1 MAQGDIF
8 GNLDGALKKLDAAKK
23 ANIITAQEEES
34 HINRML
40 SMYDAINAKKAAGRE
55 WDLKTQ
61 SIYQNLKRFGK
72 EMAEDAEN
80 LKKAK
85 KGLKKTE
92 DEISNM
98 GKVAYE
104 LEKKGNKAAADLV
117 KKKKAQLELEK
128 EIQEV
133 NYEMAK
139 SSVSKL
145 GQALNMF
152 GKVGGFLSSSF
163 GGLFSM
169 FGNIL
174 GAAFDIGKAIFK
186 IIFPIEKAF
195 KLFLEMQKVV
205 GALSADIGMTNKEYY
220 RLLDAMPTIYNEI
233 LEYGGKIEDV
243 GKIIK
248 GFSEDT
254 GKNRIFSTKEI
265 TDIVNLGNSTGLAV
279 EGVTKM
285 VSEFD
290 NLGYSLGTTLK
301 VAQKG
306 RNEAARFNINQTKLL
321 QTTTEVVKALTGSGF
336 GRSVEGLTKLAA
348 KAESLRFNLA
358 ESIKSFKDAFFSP
371 EKAVEAA
378 AKIQVLGGEFAQ
390 MFGDPFQL
398 MYDSMNNADG
408 MAEKLINAAKGLA
421 IKNKNGDFIIPPAQR
436 QILKEVAESLGQNYD
451 SIVNAAIEQA
461 KTTDKMNALSKRAGS
476 LVGFSDDDKQSLAN
490 LMTINKSGQYEIKM
504 PNGVSKLVSS
514 ITSKDQ
520 LQTILNQRKAN
531 DEAAKQRLTLQD
543 RFNNILERFAIGLT
557 PLFTEL
563 NKLLADSGLLNEI
576 EKLGKDIASTL
587 IPLIKDVFSPGG
599 KFRTGVDMFLSGF
612 TEFIGGIRDIMNGN
626 GTFFGKMKEIFTS
639 IIKFV
644 FDNVMPYVKI
654 IFGEILKAMK
664 DIPLVGGY
672 LNNAGIAMQE
682 SKNTRD
688 KTKAIGIDNKGNLT
702 EMVKN
707 LRKDDE
713 SSTFTGDLLGGIG
726 TGLMG
731 VLDGIGA
738 TVTHAIGLKSI
749 AEELTEK
756 EAANFR
762 RSGADFADAFTGGNK
777 YKQALT
783 SSALIGGGYSD
794 DRLLREL
801 GIGSVT
807 SVPKDMRAEIA
818 QASKVD
824 DYLALSNGQAM
835 SGAPGS
841 AMALISELNANKYAN
856 SNTNNSQQ
864 TITVVVSGELEAK
877 TKNGTQKIN
886 AKEFYDSDPVM
897 MGEWIKRTMSQN
909 SNGSANYIVDF
920 GVAPI

>member
-1 MAQGDIF
+1 MAQADFF
-8 GNLDGALKKLDAAKK
+8 GNLEGAQKKLDAARK
-23 ANIITAQEEES
+23 AGIISAQQEEE
-34 HINRML
+34 HINSML
-40 SMYDAINAKKAAGRE
+40 SMYDAVNEKKAIGRE

-61 SIYQNLKRFGK
+61 TIYQNLKRFGK
-72 EMAEDAEN
+72 EMVEDAEN

-85 KGLKKTE
+85 KSLKKTE
-92 DEISNM
+92 DDIVNM
-98 GKVAYE
+98 GKVANE
-104 LEKKGNKAAADLV
+104 LEKRGNKEAADLV
-117 KKKKAQLELEK
+117 KKKKAQLEIEK
-128 EIQEV
+128 DIEEV
-133 NYEMAK
+133 NYQIAK
-139 SSVSKL
+139 KSVSRM
-145 GQALNMF
+145 GQALNFF
-152 GKVGGFLSSSF
+152 GKVGGTLKNVF
-163 GGLFSM
+163 GGLFSV
-169 FGNIL
+169 FGSIL
-174 GAAFDIGKAIFK
+174 GAAFDIGIGLLK
-186 IIFPIEKAF
+186 IIFPIEKAY

-220 RLLDAMPTIYNEI
+220 KLLDAMPTIYNEI

-248 GFSEDT
+248 GFSDDT
-254 GKNRIFSTKEI
+254 GKNRIFSAKEI
-265 TDIVNLGNSTGLAV
+265 TDIVKLGNNTGLAV
-279 EGVTKM
+279 EGATKM
-285 VSEFD
+285 VAEFD

-348 KAESLRFNLA
+348 KAESLRFNLG

-408 MAEKLINAAKGLA
+408 MAEKLINSAKSLA

-436 QILKEVAESLGQNYD
+436 QILRETAEALGQNYD
-451 SIVNAAIEQA
+451 EIVNAGIEQA
-461 KTTDKMNALSKRAGS
+461 KTVDKMNTLSKSVGS
-476 LVGFSDDDKQSLAN
+476 LIGVSDDDQQALAN

-504 PNGVSKLVSS
+504 PNGISKLVSN
-514 ITSKDQ
+514 ITSQDELKS
-520 LQTILNQRKAN
+520 ILAN
-531 DEAAKQRLTLQD
+531 RVANEEAAKQRLTLQD

-612 TEFIGGIRDIMNGN
+612 TEFIGGIRKIMNGD
-626 GTFFGKMKEIFTS
+626 GTFFGKMKEIFTE

-644 FDNVMPYVKI
+644 FENVMPYVKI
-654 IFGEILKAMK
+654 VFGEILKSMK
-664 DIPLVGGY
+664 DIPLVGES
-672 LNNAGIAMQE
+672 LFKAGVAME
-682 SKNTRD
+682 TKDKNTRD
-688 KTKAIGIDNKGNLT
+688 KASAIGIDNKGNLT
-702 EMVKN
+702 EIVKN
-707 LRKDDE
+707 VRKE
-713 SSTFTGDLLGGIG
+713 QNEAGWGTDLLGGL
-726 TGLMG
+726 TAG
-731 VLDGIGA
+731 VSGVVDFFGMFA
-738 TVTHAIGLKSI
+738 ADAIGWESAGNYM
-749 AEELTEK
+749 AERMV
-756 EAANFR
+756 ANFSA
-762 RSGADFADAFTGGNK
+762 SGAQFSDLFTGGNQA
-777 YKQALT
+777 KQN
-783 SSALIGGGYSD
+783 LITESLKGDNETLKSI
-794 DRLLREL
+794 
-801 GIGSVT
+801 IGVDA
-807 SVPKDMRAEIA
+807 VPVEMGAEIA
-818 QASKVD
+818 NASKVN
-824 DYLALSNGQAM
+824 DYLALSNGQAV

-841 AMALISELNANKYAN
+841 AMALISELNANKYA
-856 SNTNNSQQ
+856 SSTTSSSDQ
-864 TITVVVSGELEAK
+864 TITVVINGEIEAK

-909 SNGSANYIVDF
+909 GNGSANYIVDF
-920 GVAPI
+920 GVAPLA

>member
-1 MAQGDIF
+1 MAQADFF
-8 GNLDGALKKLDAAKK
+8 GNLDGALSKLDAAKK
-23 ANIITAQEEES
+23 ANIITAQQEED
-34 HINRML
+34 HINKML

-61 SIYQNLKRFGK
+61 TVYQNIKRFGK
-72 EMAEDAEN
+72 EMAEDAES

-85 KGLKKTE
+85 KSLKKTE
-92 DEISNM
+92 DDIVNM
-98 GKVAYE
+98 GKVANE
-104 LEKKGNKAAADLV
+104 LEKRGNKEAADLV
-117 KKKKAQLELEK
+117 KKKKAQLEIEK
-128 EIQEV
+128 EIQDV
-133 NYEMAK
+133 NYQTAK
-139 SSVSKL
+139 SSVSRM
-145 GQALNMF
+145 GQALNIF
-152 GKVGGFLSSSF
+152 GKVGGTLKNVF
-163 GGLFSM
+163 GGLFSV
-169 FGNIL
+169 FGSIL
-174 GAAFDIGKAIFK
+174 GAAFDIGKAIFNV
-186 IIFPIEKAF
+186 IFPIEKAY

-220 RLLDAMPTIYNEI
+220 KLLDAMPTIYNEI

-254 GKNRIFSTKEI
+254 GKNRIFSAKEI
-265 TDIVNLGNSTGLAV
+265 TDIVKLGNNTGLAV
-279 EGVTKM
+279 EGATKM
-285 VSEFD
+285 VAEFD

-348 KAESLRFNLA
+348 KAESLRFNLG

-408 MAEKLINAAKGLA
+408 MAEKLINSAKSLA

-436 QILKEVAESLGQNYD
+436 QILRETAEALGQNYD
-451 SIVNAAIEQA
+451 EIVNAGIEQA
-461 KTTDKMNALSKRAGS
+461 KTVDKMNTLSKSVGS
-476 LVGFSDDDKQSLAN
+476 LIGITDDDQQALAN
-490 LMTINKSGQYEIKM
+490 LMTINSKGQYEIKM
-504 PNGVSKLVSS
+504 PDGISKLVSN
-514 ITSKDQ
+514 ITSQDELKG
-520 LQTILNQRKAN
+520 ILANRAAN

-576 EKLGKDIASTL
+576 ESLGKDIASTL

-612 TEFIGGIRDIMNGN
+612 TEFISGIRKIMNGD
-626 GTFFGKMKEIFTS
+626 GTFFEKMGTIFDKVV
-639 IIKFV
+639 KFV
-644 FDNVMPYVKI
+644 LEGVMPYVKI
-654 IFGEILKAMK
+654 LFGEILKSMK
-664 DIPLVGGY
+664 GIPLVGES
-672 LNNAGIAMQE
+672 LFNAGVAME
-682 SKNTRD
+682 TKDKNTRD
-688 KTKAIGIDNKGNLT
+688 KASAMGIDNKGNLV
-702 EMVKN
+702 EIVK
-707 LRKDDE
+707 KFKKEDE
-713 SSTFTGDLLGGIG
+713 DSSFFGDLLGGIG
-726 TGLMG
+726 NGLMG
-731 VLDGIGA
+731 VIDGAGALAASTIGWE
-738 TVTHAIGLKSI
+738 S
-749 AEELTEK
+749 
-756 EAANFR
+756 AAQDLYQTSGARFR
-762 RSGADFADAFTGGNK
+762 RSGADLGDAFTGGNE

-783 SSALIGGGYSD
+783 SDALRGGGYSD
-794 DRLLREL
+794 QKYLEL
-801 GIGSVT
+801 TGLDA
-807 SVPKDMRAEIA
+807 VPQSMGAEIDNA
-818 QASKVD
+818 TKVN

-841 AMALISELNANKYAN
+841 AMALISELNANRYAS
-856 SNTNNSQQ
+856 SNTNSSEQ
-864 TITVVVSGELEAK
+864 TITVVVNGEIEAK

-909 SNGSANYIVDF
+909 GNGSANYIVDF

>member
-1 MAQGDIF
+1 
-8 GNLDGALKKLDAAKK
+8 
-23 ANIITAQEEES
+23 
-34 HINRML
+34 
-40 SMYDAINAKKAAGRE
+40 MYDAINAKKAAGRE

-61 SIYQNLKRFGK
+61 SIWGNLKRFGK

-92 DEISNM
+92 VEISNM
-98 GKVAYE
+98 AEVAKK
-104 LEKKGNKAAADLV
+104 LEEKGNKAAADLV
-117 KKKKAQLELEK
+117 KKKKAQLEVEK

-133 NYEMAK
+133 NYETAK

-186 IIFPIEKAF
+186 IIFPIEKAW

-285 VSEFD
+285 VAEFD

-461 KTTDKMNALSKRAGS
+461 KTSDKMNALSKRAGS

-504 PNGVSKLVSS
+504 PNGISKLVSS

-599 KFRTGVDMFLSGF
+599 KFRTGVDMFLSSF
-612 TEFIGGIRDIMNGN
+612 KEFIGGIREIMNGN

-644 FDNVMPYVKI
+644 FDNIMPYVKI
-654 IFGEILKAMK
+654 IFGEILKSMK
-664 DIPLVGGY
+664 DVSFIGNKLFNTGVG
-672 LNNAGIAMQE
+672 MQT
-682 SKNTRD
+682 SDKNTID
-688 KTKAIGIDNKGNLT
+688 KAKAMGINAKGDLTQSVKNVRKDTESSGRFGNL
-702 EMVKN
+702 VSAVGN
-707 LRKDDE
+707 LFMAGWHGAASLDGVEGAYDDARASLRLAQAE
-713 SSTFTGDLLGGIG
+713 SADAMSMFGNMSKQVLINEALQGGKHSDNALLKKLGLGG
-726 TGLMG
+726 
-731 VLDGIGA
+731 A
-738 TVTHAIGLKSI
+738 T
-749 AEELTEK
+749 
-756 EAANFR
+756 N
-762 RSGADFADAFTGGNK
+762 
-777 YKQALT
+777 
-783 SSALIGGGYSD
+783 
-794 DRLLREL
+794 
-801 GIGSVT
+801 
-807 SVPKDMRAEIA
+807 VPKEMRAEIYKE
-818 QASKVD
+818 SLEVD

-841 AMALISELNANKYAN
+841 AMALISELNANRYAS

>member
-1 MAQGDIF
+1 MAQADFF
-8 GNLDGALKKLDAAKK
+8 GNLDGALSKLDAAKK
-23 ANIITAQEEES
+23 ANIITAQQEEE
-34 HINRML
+34 HINKML

-61 SIYQNLKRFGK
+61 SVYQNLKRFGK

-92 DEISNM
+92 VEISNM
-98 GKVAYE
+98 AEVAKK
-104 LEKKGNKAAADLV
+104 LEEKGNKAAADLV
-117 KKKKAQLELEK
+117 KKKKAQLEVEK

-133 NYEMAK
+133 NYETAK

-186 IIFPIEKAF
+186 IIFPIEKAW

-285 VSEFD
+285 VAEFD

-461 KTTDKMNALSKRAGS
+461 KTSDKMNALSKRAGS

-504 PNGVSKLVSS
+504 PNGISKLVSS

-612 TEFIGGIRDIMNGN
+612 KEFIGGIRKIMNGD
-626 GTFFGKMKEIFTS
+626 GTFFGKMKEIFS
-639 IIKFV
+639 DIIKFV
-644 FDNVMPYVKI
+644 FENVMPYVKI
-654 IFGEILKAMK
+654 IFGEILKSMK
-664 DIPLVGGY
+664 DIPLVGES
-672 LNNAGIAMQE
+672 LWKAGIAME
-682 SKNTRD
+682 TKDKNTRD
-688 KTKAIGIDNKGNLT
+688 KASAMGIDNKGNLT
-702 EMVKN
+702 EIVKN

-713 SSTFTGDLLGGIG
+713 SSTFAGDFFGGLGN
-726 TGLMG
+726 GLMG
-731 VLDGIGA
+731 VLDGAGGLAASLVGWESAAQEMYTSSGA
-738 TVTHAIGLKSI
+738 R
-749 AEELTEK
+749 
-756 EAANFR
+756 FR
-762 RSGADFADAFTGGNK
+762 RSGADFADAFTGGNE

-783 SSALIGGGYSD
+783 TNALKGGGYSD
-794 DRLLREL
+794 QKYLEL
-801 GIGSVT
+801 SDLDA
-807 SVPKDMRAEIA
+807 VPVEMRAEIA
-818 QASKVD
+818 EASKVN

-856 SNTNNSQQ
+856 SNTNSSQQ

>member
-1 MAQGDIF
+1 MAQADFF
-8 GNLDGALKKLDAAKK
+8 GNLDGALSKLDAAKK
-23 ANIITAQEEES
+23 ANIITAQQEED
-34 HINRML
+34 HINKML

-61 SIYQNLKRFGK
+61 TIYENIKRFGK

-92 DEISNM
+92 VEIKTM
-98 GKVAYE
+98 AEVAE
-104 LEKKGNKAAADLV
+104 QLEKKGNKAAADLV

-133 NYEMAK
+133 NYETAK
-139 SSVSKL
+139 SSVSRM
-145 GQALNMF
+145 GQALNFF
-152 GKVGGFLSSSF
+152 GKVGGTLGNVF
-163 GGLFSM
+163 GGLFNV
-169 FGNIL
+169 FGSIL
-174 GAAFDIGKAIFK
+174 GAAWDIGKAIFN
-186 IIFPIEKAF
+186 IIFPIERAW

-205 GALSADIGMTNKEYY
+205 GALSADIGMTKKEYY
-220 RLLDAMPTIYNEI
+220 ALLDAMPTIYNEI

-279 EGVTKM
+279 EGATKM
-285 VSEFD
+285 VAEFD

-306 RNEAARFNINQTKLL
+306 RNEAARFNLNQTKLL

-408 MAEKLINAAKGLA
+408 MAEKLINSAKNLA
-421 IKNKNGDFIIPPAQR
+421 RKTSNGFEIPAGQR
-436 QILKEVAESLGQNYD
+436 QILRETAEALGQNYD
-451 SIVNAAIEQA
+451 EIVNAGIEQA
-461 KTTDKMNALSKRAGS
+461 KTVDKMNTLSKSVGS
-476 LVGFSDDDKQSLAN
+476 LIGISDDDQQALAN
-490 LMTINKSGQYEIKM
+490 LMTVNDKGQYEIKM
-504 PNGVSKLVSS
+504 ANGVSQLVSN
-514 ITSKDQ
+514 ITSQDQ
-520 LQTILNQRKAN
+520 LRQILSQRTAN
-531 DEAAKQRLTLQD
+531 EEAAKQRLTLQD

-576 EKLGKDIASTL
+576 ETLGKEIAATL
-587 IPLIKDVFSPGG
+587 IPLMKDLFSPGG
-599 KFRTGVDMFLSGF
+599 TFRTGMDLFLAGF
-612 TEFIGGIRDIMNGN
+612 KDFIKGIRDIMGDKNK
-626 GTFFGKMKEIFTS
+626 TFFQKIGTIFNEVVR
-639 IIKFV
+639 FV
-644 FDNVMPYVKI
+644 LDGVIPYVKI
-654 IFGEILKAMK
+654 LFGEILKAMK
-664 DIPLVGGY
+664 DVPTVGES
-672 LNNAGIAMQE
+672 LWKAGIAME
-682 SKNTRD
+682 TKDKKTRD
-688 KTKAIGIDNKGNLT
+688 IAQAMGIDNKGALT
-702 EMVKN
+702 EIVKKTREEQN
-707 LRKDDE
+707 QAGWG
-713 SSTFTGDLLGGIG
+713 TDLLGG
-726 TGLMG
+726 LAAG
-731 VLDGIGA
+731 VSGVVDIVGMTAADMVGWTSAADYLADRA
-738 TVTHAIGLKSI
+738 V
-749 AEELTEK
+749 
-756 EAANFR
+756 ANFSA
-762 RSGADFADAFTGGNK
+762 SGAQFSDLFTGGNQA
-777 YKQALT
+777 KQDLISEALKGNNEELK
-783 SSALIGGGYSD
+783 SIIGID
-794 DRLLREL
+794 AVPQEL
-801 GIGSVT
+801 G
-807 SVPKDMRAEIA
+807 AEISD
-818 QASKVD
+818 ASLKVN
-824 DYLALSNGQAM
+824 DYLALSNGKAF
-835 SGAPGS
+835 SASPGS
-841 AMALISELNANKYAN
+841 AMALISELNANKYSNSAN
-856 SNTNNSQQ
+856 SSEQ
-864 TITVVVSGELEAK
+864 TITVVVNGEIEAK

-909 SNGSANYIVDF
+909 GNGSANYIVDF